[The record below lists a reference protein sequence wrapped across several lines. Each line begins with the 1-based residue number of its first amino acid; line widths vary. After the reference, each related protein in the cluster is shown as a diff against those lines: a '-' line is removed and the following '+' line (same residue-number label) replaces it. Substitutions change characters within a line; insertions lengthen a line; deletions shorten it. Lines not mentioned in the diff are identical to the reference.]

1 MARSERS
8 GHTTTD
14 HDFIRRW
21 VEERGGWP
29 ARVAG
34 TSRGN
39 DAGLIRIDFPGYSGE
54 GSLEQIEWD
63 EWFEGFEANQL
74 AFLHRD
80 MDHGGGDLDRF
91 NKLISRSGDD
101 DGEEGEGGGRGG
113 SSARGRGASG
123 GRSGPARK
131 SGASE
136 GKASSGRGGGA
147 RKAASTGGGR
157 GGASTTADSGEK
169 GNGKAS
175 SGRGGSARKAGAADG
190 GTSSGRGGSARKSE
204 SKGAGNGRRGA
215 ASAAADTGAKSTGAT
230 GGAKAGSRAGDSG
243 GPGNNRELRALLL
256 HDLGDLLSAERL
268 FLASTRTLAREA
280 QDPEVRTRVEQ
291 HVGETE
297 GQIERLKEAFG
308 ALGERP
314 RAVTCEAALGLKEE
328 HDSFKSEEKPS
339 RQLLSAY
346 GLGSGLRVEH
356 YEIAAYRS
364 AIELAAA
371 LGERECAG
379 ILNESL
385 KEELAMASFLEKNS
399 RAVLKRMASGGG
411 GASTDGGG
419 AGKASSR
426 GGSSA
431 AKTSRETGSSSAK
444 KSAGSGSS
452 PAKKSAG
459 GGASSGRKSGGSSG
473 GRARGGARA

>member
-29 ARVAG
+29 ARVVG
-34 TSRGN
+34 TSRGDD
-39 DAGLIRIDFPGYSGE
+39 DAGLIRIDFPGFSGE
-54 GSLEQIEWD
+54 GSLERIEWE
-63 EWFEGFEANQL
+63 EWFQGFEDNQL

-80 MDHGGGDLDRF
+80 LDHGGGDLDRF
-91 NKLISRSGDD
+91 NKLISRSGDEG
-101 DGEEGEGGGRGG
+101 GEEEDEGGRGGG

-123 GRSGPARK
+123 GRSGSARK
-131 SGASE
+131 AGTSE
-136 GKASSGRGGGA
+136 GKASSGRGGAA
-147 RKAASTGGGR
+147 RKAESGGGGR
-157 GGASTTADSGEK
+157 GGASATADTGDK
-169 GNGKAS
+169 GNGKASSGRSGSSRKAGAAEGETS
-175 SGRGGSARKAGAADG
+175 SGRGGSARKA
-190 GTSSGRGGSARKSE
+190 E
-204 SKGAGNGRRGA
+204 GAGNGRRGA
-215 ASAAADTGAKSTGAT
+215 ASSAAETGAKSTGAR
-230 GGAKAGSRAGDSG
+230 GGAKAGSRAGG
-243 GPGNNRELRALLL
+243 AEGPGNNSELRALLL
-256 HDLGDLLSAERL
+256 HGLGDLLSAERL

-280 QDPEVRTRVEQ
+280 QDPEVRARVEQ

-297 GQIERLKEAFG
+297 GQIERLREAFG
-308 ALGERP
+308 ALGERQ
-314 RAVTCEAALGLKEE
+314 RAVTCEAARGLKEE

-339 RQLLSAY
+339 KQLLSAY

-364 AIELAAA
+364 AIELATA

-411 GASTDGGG
+411 GGGG
-419 AGKASSR
+419 AEGGASSR

-431 AKTSRETGSSSAK
+431 RASGGTGSSSGKKSAESGSSAAK
-444 KSAGSGSS
+444 KSTGSGSS
-452 PAKKSAG
+452 
-459 GGASSGRKSGGSSG
+459 SGKKSGGSSG
-473 GRARGGARA
+473 GGARGGARA